1 MPLARAYIHLMPI
14 QLHRP
19 VLIGLGLLLLSCAQ
33 AADIVLKDSRVL
45 KEARIVSQT
54 PRNVTVRHA
63 GGLSSVPKIL
73 LPEELLAK
81 YPVDEVAAK
90 ASEARAAEAR
100 AARHAEEQGKVAST
114 APQPAPGHPEA
125 PAAATSESSEQATVI
140 SLVQTGAAEYFSALN
155 KADFAGVEIDVVSAP
170 SAAGGTW
177 TVRGRAR
184 FVHYPQSYSQ
194 WRARNP
200 AGEQTLKE
208 HRRAFANT
216 AKVRYQKFETSCKA
230 TDTTVSITAL
240 SRW

>member
-1 MPLARAYIHLMPI
+1 MPN
-14 QLHRP
+14 QLRRP
-19 VLIGLGLLLLSCAQ
+19 VLLGLGLLLLSCAQ

-63 GGLSSVPKIL
+63 GGLSSVPKHL

-90 ASEARAAEAR
+90 AGEARAAEAR
-100 AARHAEEQGKVAST
+100 AARLAEEQGK
-114 APQPAPGHPEA
+114 
-125 PAAATSESSEQATVI
+125 AAATSPQTAAGHTEAPATAAAQSSEQATVL
-140 SLVQTGAAEYFSALN
+140 SLVQKGAADYFSALN
-155 KADFAGVEIDVVSAP
+155 KEDFDGVEIDGVSAP

-184 FVHYPQSYSQ
+184 FIHYPQSYAQ
-194 WRARNP
+194 WRSQNP
-200 AGEQTLKE
+200 LREQTLKE
-208 HRRAFANT
+208 YRRAFAQT
-216 AKVRYQKFETSCKA
+216 GKVGYQKFETSCKA
-230 TDTTVSITAL
+230 TDTTVSINAL